1 MIVAPLPANETER
14 LAELRRLQI
23 LDTLP
28 EQAYDDITLLASQ
41 LSGTPIALVSLIDET
56 RQWFKSR
63 VGLGATETDRDLAF
77 CAHAILE
84 PDTTFVVPDATAD
97 ERFADNPLVT
107 EDPSI
112 RFYAGVPLVT
122 EAGNALG
129 TLCVIDQVPRDL
141 SSPQQRALEALS
153 RQVMAQLD
161 LRRLIL
167 ELESALAERDS
178 YQVQLEEYQRRLED
192 SLASV
197 TEQSMTD
204 PLTGLRNRRA
214 LVDRLD
220 EELVRARRYGV
231 PLSVVMIDVDGFKA
245 YNDSYGHRAGDVALA
260 EIARLVRDH
269 CRASDVAAR
278 YGGEEFAVV
287 LPNTDAEG
295 GFVLAQ
301 RFRQA
306 VESATWDGHPLTI
319 SAGVATSTPEV
330 SRQDLI
336 EAADRAMYRA
346 KAEGRNRVVEATAAD

>member
-1 MIVAPLPANETER
+1 MRVAPPPGNEAER

-41 LSGTPIALVSLIDET
+41 ISDTPIALVSLIDEN

-63 VGLGATETDRDLAF
+63 VGLDATETPRDLAF

-84 PDTTFVVPDATAD
+84 PDTAFVVPDASTD

-107 EDPSI
+107 GEPSI

-122 EAGNALG
+122 SAGNALG
-129 TLCVIDQVPRDL
+129 TLCVIDQVPREL
-141 SSPQQRALEALS
+141 SGRQARALEALS

-161 LRRLIL
+161 LRRSVL
-167 ELESALAERDS
+167 ELESAIAERDS
-178 YQVQLEEYQRRLED
+178 YHRQLTDYQQRLED
-192 SLASV
+192 TLALV
-197 TEQSMTD
+197 TEQSITD

-214 LVDRLD
+214 LVGRLD
-220 EELVRARRYGV
+220 EELARASRYGV
-231 PLSVVMIDVDGFKA
+231 PLTMVMMDIDGFKA
-245 YNDSYGHRAGDVALA
+245 YNDAHGHAAGDAALT
-260 EIARLVRDH
+260 EVARLVREE
-269 CRASDVAAR
+269 CRTSDVASR

-295 GFVLAQ
+295 GFALAQ

-306 VESATWDGHPLTI
+306 VEWAEWDGRPLTI
-319 SAGVATSTPEV
+319 SVGVATVTGETP
-330 SRQDLI
+330 RQALI
-336 EAADRAMYRA
+336 EAADAALYRA
-346 KAEGRNRVVEATAAD
+346 KEQGRNRVVAASRD

>member
-1 MIVAPLPANETER
+1 MFVAPRPMNEAER

-41 LSGTPIALVSLIDET
+41 ISETPIALVSLIDEN

-63 VGLGATETDRDLAF
+63 VGLDEPETHRDLAF

-84 PDTTFVVPDATAD
+84 PGIAFVVPDALED

-107 EDPSI
+107 GEPAI

-122 EAGNALG
+122 AAGHALG
-129 TLCVIDQVPRDL
+129 TLCVIDQVPRVL
-141 SSPQQRALEALS
+141 STDQQRAMEALS

-161 LRRLIL
+161 LRRTIL
-167 ELESALAERDS
+167 ELETAIGERDS
-178 YQVQLEEYQRRLED
+178 YQIQLEEHQRRLED
-192 SLASV
+192 TLASV
-197 TEQSMTD
+197 TEQSITD

-214 LVDRLD
+214 LMRRLD
-220 EELVRARRYGV
+220 EELVRTRRYDV
-231 PLSVVMIDVDGFKA
+231 PLSMVMIDIDGFKA
-245 YNDSYGHRAGDVALA
+245 YNDTHGHAAGDAALA
-260 EIARLVRDH
+260 GVAAVIREH

-287 LPNTDAEG
+287 LPNTGVEG
-295 GFVLAQ
+295 GLVLAE

-306 VESATWDGHPLTI
+306 VEAADWDGQPLTI
-319 SAGVATSTPEV
+319 SAGVATVVGET

-336 EAADRAMYRA
+336 ETADQAMYRA
-346 KAEGRNRVVEATAAD
+346 KEQGRNCVVAATAD